1 MSQNITPYLI
11 AVLQRKVF
19 QEKEVENRVQI
30 LEHLSY
36 LFGGMVTV
44 AEYVYR
50 QVGATGQSS
59 WLLAVR

>member
-11 AVLQRKVF
+11 AVKQRKVF

-44 AEYVYR
+44 A
-50 QVGATGQSS
+50 
-59 WLLAVR
+59 